1 METEVEQQEKVTNVS
16 DIGDIDELSAGQ
28 LKILE
33 NLIGDD
39 DFQKSFFEDRE
50 ATLAKAGL
58 ELSERELAW
67 LKNID
72 QAAID
77 NFLSEVEKRVSR
89 GFIGPLPVAT
99 VAPIITVLA
108 PWP

>member
-1 METEVEQQEKVTNVS
+1 METRVEQQEKVTNVS
-16 DIGDIDELSAGQ
+16 DIDELSAGQ
-28 LKILE
+28 LKVLE

-39 DFQKSFFEDRE
+39 DFRKSFFEDRE

-77 NFLSEVEKRVSR
+77 NFLSEVEERVSK
-89 GFIGPLPVAT
+89 GFIELPLT
-99 VAPIITVLA
+99 TILPIPTTILI
-108 PWP
+108 P

>member
-1 METEVEQQEKVTNVS
+1 METRVEQQEKVTNVS
-16 DIGDIDELSAGQ
+16 DIDELSAGQ
-28 LKILE
+28 LKVLE

-39 DFQKSFFEDRE
+39 DFRKSFFEDRE

-77 NFLSEVEKRVSR
+77 NFLSEVEERVSK
-89 GFIGPLPVAT
+89 GFIGLPLT
-99 VAPIITVLA
+99 TVL
-108 PWP
+108 PIPTTIPIPVTP